1 MHDHILTADRSL
13 MPPLPVRRV
22 PARRAANLAFLACLF
37 LTGCA
42 ETPFVRSSLPIERRD
57 KTHETVITGQMH
69 EDRRTAFYQTPPP
82 AAAEKNI
89 AGNAPPP
96 TNLKKSGEK
105 GVTLNLQSM
114 PLPEFVNAVFGAV
127 LKLNV
132 SIDPQVAQRTDMV
145 SLRSGAPMDAD
156 QIFAAAQAVLRSY
169 GIAAQ
174 EFNGLVR
181 VVPENSQSG
190 YLPEIR
196 RGRAMPDVPES
207 LRPVFFLVELEHTQ
221 STQAVTWL
229 RTLFGNRV
237 TATEDARRNMILLS
251 GQSDAIRTALEAIQ
265 LLDQPQMRGRYS
277 VRIAPVFWSA
287 EEMARRLV
295 DLLTAE
301 GYAASTLSSSPSP
314 VLVVPVAP
322 INSVIVFAANQQILE
337 HTLHWAQELDQTPP
351 SRSGGYITYH
361 VRNVDATDLAATL
374 AQVMGESAATSEPA
388 ATPVPAAS
396 GAAAVP
402 GAAATP
408 ASSAVRQN
416 PGSRVVVNKAG
427 NSIIIKT
434 TPTEYQQ
441 WYGLLQ
447 ELDRPARAALVM
459 ATIAEI
465 RLNRNDTFGFNWMLQ
480 QFQLHG
486 HNVSTGTSLPIP
498 ESKSLKTGTFR
509 IGMATLK
516 GDPRALLSLLSTEDR
531 IKVLSNPSLMARNG
545 ETATIQ
551 VGTDIPILSSQI
563 TTPVGNAGG
572 AANPPSVASL
582 QTVQYRQTGVMLKVK
597 PVIHAGG
604 RIEIDV
610 TQEVSLV
617 QAATSESGEQK
628 QQSLTPPVLSRKLDT
643 KVSVSDGNTIV
654 LGGLIQD
661 QTSEGKSGIPFL
673 KDIPYL
679 GALFRTSMAK
689 AVDRTELIVLLTPYV
704 IEDDFDAN
712 AITDT
717 FRDQFSWAQEIKPR
731 DLSTK
736 NTDDALTENA
746 VQPPA
751 PVERRPVPG
760 SEAGG
765 GAGGGIGGGTGSE
778 AGNGAGSAG
787 NAGLTDTGGSRRF
800 NSGFGEAGAQGVQT
814 GAAPT
819 AVQTTRLNA
828 GATPDDAPPPS
839 YRSRP
844 YHLTDLSEAKNA
856 AQDARRRSAN
866 AVHEQSRIFVPPDD
880 LPKTGAS
887 GTPAA
892 AAATAAAP
900 AAAASGAASSAAR
913 SAAPAARSAR
923 RSAASGAPSSGQRGA
938 SGQQGAAANA
948 PAGTSANASASA
960 SAAAAAGS
968 GRKPVTDEATKKE
981 LLELMRGAGGAG
993 ATGAAGASSGTGA
1006 GK

>member
-1 MHDHILTADRSL
+1 MHDHILPAARPL
-13 MPPLPVRRV
+13 MPQLLAHRV

-37 LTGCA
+37 LSGCA
-42 ETPFVRSSLPIERRD
+42 ETPFVRSSLPIEKRD
-57 KTHETVITGQMH
+57 KTHEAVMTGQMH

-82 AAAEKNI
+82 AAAEKNS

-96 TNLKKSGEK
+96 TNLKKGGEK

-181 VVPENSQSG
+181 VVPEDSQSG

-229 RTLFGNRV
+229 RTLFGSRV
-237 TATEDARRNMILLS
+237 AATEDARRNMILLS

-287 EEMARRLV
+287 EELARRLV

-361 VRNVDATDLAATL
+361 VRNVDAADLAATL
-374 AQVMGESAATSEPA
+374 AQVMGESTATSEPA
-388 ATPVPAAS
+388 AAPVPAVP
-396 GAAAVP
+396 GGAAVP

-434 TPTEYQQ
+434 TPAEYQQ

-465 RLNRNDTFGFNWMLQ
+465 RLNKSDTFGFNWMLQ
-480 QFQLHG
+480 QFRLHG
-486 HNVSTGTSLPIP
+486 HNVSTGTAAALP
-498 ESKSLKTGTFR
+498 KSSSVEVGTLRFAL
-509 IGMATLK
+509 ATLK
-516 GDPRALLSLLSTEDR
+516 GDPRALLHALSKENR

-551 VGTDIPILSSQI
+551 VGTDVPILSSQI
-563 TTPVGNAGG
+563 TTPVGSTGD
-572 AANPPSVASL
+572 AANKPSLASL

-617 QAATSESGEQK
+617 QAATSESGAQK
-628 QQSLTPPVLSRKLDT
+628 QQNLTPPVLSRKIDT
-643 KVSVSDGNTIV
+643 KVSVADGNTIV
-654 LGGLIQD
+654 LGGLIQED
-661 QTSEGKSGIPFL
+661 TSEGNAGIPFL

-704 IEDDFDAN
+704 VEDDFDAN

-717 FRDQFSWAQEIKPR
+717 FRNQFSWAQEIKPR

-736 NTDDALTENA
+736 NTDGDALTENA

-760 SEAGG
+760 SEASS
-765 GAGGGIGGGTGSE
+765 GTGSE

-787 NAGLTDTGGSRRF
+787 SAGLADTGGSRRF
-800 NSGFGEAGAQGVQT
+800 SGGFGEAGAQGAQNAT
-814 GAAPT
+814 APT
-819 AVQTTRLNA
+819 AVPTTRLDA
-828 GATPDDAPPPS
+828 GATPDEAPPPS

-856 AQDARRRSAN
+856 AQNARRRSAN
-866 AVHEQSRIFVPPDD
+866 AVHERSRIFVPPDD
-880 LPKTGAS
+880 LPKTG
-887 GTPAA
+887 TPDKPAA
-892 AAATAAAP
+892 AATTAAASTAP
-900 AAAASGAASSAAR
+900 SAAASGAASSAAR
-913 SAAPAARSAR
+913 SATAAAR
-923 RSAASGAPSSGQRGA
+923 RSAASGAPA
-938 SGQQGAAANA
+938 SGQQGAAATT
-948 PAGTSANASASA
+948 PAGTSANAPAGATRNAPAGASPN
-960 SAAAAAGS
+960 AAAEG
-968 GRKPVTDEATKKE
+968 GRKPVTDEAMKKE

-993 ATGAAGASSGTGA
+993 ATGATGASSGTSS

>member
-1 MHDHILTADRSL
+1 MHDHILPAARPL
-13 MPPLPVRRV
+13 MPQLLAHRV
-22 PARRAANLAFLACLF
+22 SARRAANLAFLACLF
-37 LTGCA
+37 LSGCA
-42 ETPFVRSSLPIERRD
+42 ETPFVRSSLPIEKRD

-82 AAAEKNI
+82 AAAEKNS

-96 TNLKKSGEK
+96 TNLKKGGEK

-287 EEMARRLV
+287 EELARRLV

-314 VLVVPVAP
+314 VLIVPVAP

-361 VRNVDATDLAATL
+361 VRNVDAADLAATL
-374 AQVMGESAATSEPA
+374 AQVMGESTATSEPA
-388 ATPVPAAS
+388 ATPVPAAP
-396 GAAAVP
+396 GGAAVP

-416 PGSRVVVNKAG
+416 PSSRVVVNKAG

-434 TPTEYQQ
+434 TPAEYQQ

-465 RLNRNDTFGFNWMLQ
+465 RLNKKDTFGFNWMLQ
-480 QFQLHG
+480 QFQMHG
-486 HNVSTGTSLPIP
+486 HNISTGTSLPVLP
-498 ESKSLKTGTFR
+498 GKSVETGTFR

-516 GDPRALLSLLSTEDR
+516 GDPRALLSMLSTENR

-551 VGTDIPILSSQI
+551 VGTDVPILSSQI

-617 QAATSESGEQK
+617 QEVTSESGAQK

-643 KVSVSDGNTIV
+643 KVSVADGNTIV
-654 LGGLIQD
+654 LGGLIQENK
-661 QTSEGKSGIPFL
+661 SEGKSGIPFL

-679 GALFRTSMAK
+679 GALFRTSMAN

-704 IEDDFDAN
+704 VEDDFDAN

-717 FRDQFSWAQEIKPR
+717 FRNQFSWAQEIKPK

-736 NTDDALTENA
+736 NTDGDALTENA

-760 SEAGG
+760 SEVS
-765 GAGGGIGGGTGSE
+765 GGTGSE

-787 NAGLTDTGGSRRF
+787 SAGLTDTGGSHRF
-800 NSGFGEAGAQGVQT
+800 SGGFGQAGALGTQN

-819 AVQTTRLNA
+819 AVPTTRPNA
-828 GATPDDAPPPS
+828 GTTPDDAPPPS

-856 AQDARRRSAN
+856 AQNARRRSAN

-887 GTPAA
+887 DKS
-892 AAATAAAP
+892 
-900 AAAASGAASSAAR
+900 AAAASGVAASAAR
-913 SAAPAARSAR
+913 STAPAAR
-923 RSAASGAPSSGQRGA
+923 RSAASGAPASGLRGA
-938 SGQQGAAANA
+938 SSQQGATATT
-948 PAGTSANASASA
+948 PAGTSANAPAGTTRNASA
-960 SAAAAAGS
+960 GAPTNTAAES
-968 GRKPVTDEATKKE
+968 ERKPVTDEAMKKE

-993 ATGAAGASSGTGA
+993 AAGATGASSGTSS

>member
-1 MHDHILTADRSL
+1 MHDHILPAARPL
-13 MPPLPVRRV
+13 MPQLLAHRV
-22 PARRAANLAFLACLF
+22 PARCAANLAFLACLF
-37 LTGCA
+37 LSGCA
-42 ETPFVRSSLPIERRD
+42 ETPFVRSSLPIEKRD
-57 KTHETVITGQMH
+57 KTHEAVMTGQMH

-82 AAAEKNI
+82 AAAEKNS

-96 TNLKKSGEK
+96 TNLKKGGEK

-229 RTLFGNRV
+229 RTLFGNRL
-237 TATEDARRNMILLS
+237 TATEDAQRNMILLS

-287 EEMARRLV
+287 EELARRLV

-337 HTLHWAQELDQTPP
+337 HALHWAQELDQTPP

-361 VRNVDATDLAATL
+361 VRNVDAADLAATL
-374 AQVMGESAATSEPA
+374 AQVMGESTATSEPA
-388 ATPVPAAS
+388 AAAPVPAAP
-396 GAAAVP
+396 GGTAVP
-402 GAAATP
+402 GGASATP

-416 PGSRVVVNKAG
+416 PSSRVVVNKAG

-434 TPTEYQQ
+434 TPAEYQQ

-465 RLNRNDTFGFNWMLQ
+465 RLNKSDTFGFNWMLQ

-486 HNVSTGTSLPIP
+486 HNVSTGTAAALP
-498 ESKSLKTGTFR
+498 KSSSVEVGTLRFAL
-509 IGMATLK
+509 ATLK
-516 GDPRALLSLLSTEDR
+516 GDPRALLHALSKENR

-551 VGTDIPILSSQI
+551 VGTDVPILSSQI

-617 QAATSESGEQK
+617 QAATSESGAQK
-628 QQSLTPPVLSRKLDT
+628 QQNLTPPVLSRKIDT
-643 KVSVSDGNTIV
+643 KVSVADGNTIV
-654 LGGLIQD
+654 LGGLIQED
-661 QTSEGKSGIPFL
+661 TSEGNAGIPFL

-704 IEDDFDAN
+704 VEDDFDAN

-717 FRDQFSWAQEIKPR
+717 FRDQFSWAQEIKPK

-736 NTDDALTENA
+736 NTDSDALTGNA

-765 GAGGGIGGGTGSE
+765 GAGSE
-778 AGNGAGSAG
+778 AGNGAGSTG

-800 NSGFGEAGAQGVQT
+800 SGGFGQAGAQGAQNS
-814 GAAPT
+814 AAST
-819 AVQTTRLNA
+819 AVPTTRLDA

-856 AQDARRRSAN
+856 AQNARRRSAN
-866 AVHEQSRIFVPPDD
+866 AAHEQSRIFVPPDD
-880 LPKTGAS
+880 LPKTGA
-887 GTPAA
+887 PDKPVAA
-892 AAATAAAP
+892 TTAAAP
-900 AAAASGAASSAAR
+900 AAPSAAASGAASSAAH
-913 SAAPAARSAR
+913 SATPTAR
-923 RSAASGAPSSGQRGA
+923 RSAASGAPA
-938 SGQQGAAANA
+938 SGQQGAATTT
-948 PAGTSANASASA
+948 PAGTSANAPAGTTRNASA
-960 SAAAAAGS
+960 GASTNTAAEG
-968 GRKPVTDEATKKE
+968 GRKPVTDEAMKKE

-993 ATGAAGASSGTGA
+993 AAGATGASSGTSS

>member
-1 MHDHILTADRSL
+1 MHDHILPTARPL
-13 MPPLPVRRV
+13 MPQLLAHRV

-82 AAAEKNI
+82 AAAEKNS

-96 TNLKKSGEK
+96 TNLKKGGEK

-229 RTLFGNRV
+229 RTLFGNRL

-287 EEMARRLV
+287 EELARRLV
-295 DLLTAE
+295 DLLSAE

-361 VRNVDATDLAATL
+361 VRNVDAADLAATL
-374 AQVMGESAATSEPA
+374 AQVMGESTATSEPA
-388 ATPVPAAS
+388 AAAPVPAAP
-396 GAAAVP
+396 GGTAVP
-402 GAAATP
+402 GAAAAP

-434 TPTEYQQ
+434 TPAEYQQ

-465 RLNRNDTFGFNWMLQ
+465 RLNKSDTFGFNWMLQ

-486 HNVSTGTSLPIP
+486 HNVSTGTAAALP
-498 ESKSLKTGTFR
+498 KSSSVEVGTLRFAL
-509 IGMATLK
+509 ATLK
-516 GDPRALLSLLSTEDR
+516 GDPRALLHALSKENR

-551 VGTDIPILSSQI
+551 VGTDVPILSSQI

-617 QAATSESGEQK
+617 QAATSESGAQK
-628 QQSLTPPVLSRKLDT
+628 QQNLTPPVLSRKIDT
-643 KVSVSDGNTIV
+643 KVSVADGNTIV
-654 LGGLIQD
+654 LGGLIQED
-661 QTSEGKSGIPFL
+661 TSEGNAGIPFL

-704 IEDDFDAN
+704 VEDDFDAN

-717 FRDQFSWAQEIKPR
+717 FRDQFSWAQEIKPK

-736 NTDDALTENA
+736 NTDGDALTENA

-760 SEAGG
+760 SEVS
-765 GAGGGIGGGTGSE
+765 GGTGSE

-787 NAGLTDTGGSRRF
+787 SAGLTDTGGSHRF
-800 NSGFGEAGAQGVQT
+800 SGGFGQAGALGTQN

-819 AVQTTRLNA
+819 AVPTTRPNA
-828 GATPDDAPPPS
+828 GTTPDDAPPPS

-856 AQDARRRSAN
+856 AQNARRRSAN

-887 GTPAA
+887 DKS
-892 AAATAAAP
+892 
-900 AAAASGAASSAAR
+900 AAAASGVAASAAR
-913 SAAPAARSAR
+913 STAPAAR
-923 RSAASGAPSSGQRGA
+923 RSAASGAPASGQRGA

>member
-1 MHDHILTADRSL
+1 MHDHILPAARPL
-13 MPPLPVRRV
+13 MPQLLAHRV

-37 LTGCA
+37 LSGCA
-42 ETPFVRSSLPIERRD
+42 ETPFVRSSLPIEKRD
-57 KTHETVITGQMH
+57 KTHEAVMTGQMH

-82 AAAEKNI
+82 AAAEKNS

-96 TNLKKSGEK
+96 TNLKKGGEK

-229 RTLFGNRV
+229 HTLFGNRV

-287 EEMARRLV
+287 EELARRLV

-361 VRNVDATDLAATL
+361 VRNVDAADLAATL
-374 AQVMGESAATSEPA
+374 AQVMGESTATSEPA
-388 ATPVPAAS
+388 AAAPVPAAP
-396 GAAAVP
+396 GGTAVP

-434 TPTEYQQ
+434 TPAEYQQ

-465 RLNRNDTFGFNWMLQ
+465 RLNKSDTFGFNWMLQ

-486 HNVSTGTSLPIP
+486 HNVSTGTAAALP
-498 ESKSLKTGTFR
+498 KSSSVEVGTLRFAL
-509 IGMATLK
+509 ATLK
-516 GDPRALLSLLSTEDR
+516 GDPRALLHALSKENR

-551 VGTDIPILSSQI
+551 VGTDVPILSSQI

-617 QAATSESGEQK
+617 QAATSESGAQK
-628 QQSLTPPVLSRKLDT
+628 QQNLTPPVLSRKIDT
-643 KVSVSDGNTIV
+643 KVSVADGNTIV
-654 LGGLIQD
+654 LGGLIQED
-661 QTSEGKSGIPFL
+661 TSEGNAGIPFL

-704 IEDDFDAN
+704 VEDDFDAN

-717 FRDQFSWAQEIKPR
+717 FRDQFSWAQEIKPK

-736 NTDDALTENA
+736 NTDSDALTGNA

-765 GAGGGIGGGTGSE
+765 GAGSE
-778 AGNGAGSAG
+778 AGNGAGSTG

-800 NSGFGEAGAQGVQT
+800 SGGFGQAGAQGAQNGT
-814 GAAPT
+814 APT
-819 AVQTTRLNA
+819 AVPTTRPNA

-856 AQDARRRSAN
+856 AQNARRRSAN
-866 AVHEQSRIFVPPDD
+866 AAHEQSRIFVPPDD

-887 GTPAA
+887 DKS
-892 AAATAAAP
+892 
-900 AAAASGAASSAAR
+900 AAAASGAASSAAH
-913 SAAPAARSAR
+913 SATPTAR
-923 RSAASGAPSSGQRGA
+923 RSAASEAPASGQRGA
-938 SGQQGAAANA
+938 SGQQGATATT
-948 PAGTSANASASA
+948 PAGTSANAPAGTTRNASA
-960 SAAAAAGS
+960 GASTNTVAEG
-968 GRKPVTDEATKKE
+968 GRKPVTDEAMKKE

-993 ATGAAGASSGTGA
+993 AAGATGASSGTDS

>member
-1 MHDHILTADRSL
+1 MHDHILPAARPL
-13 MPPLPVRRV
+13 MPQLLAHRV
-22 PARRAANLAFLACLF
+22 SVRRAANLAFLACLF

-42 ETPFVRSSLPIERRD
+42 ETPFVRSSLPIEKRD
-57 KTHETVITGQMH
+57 KTHEAVMTGQMH

-82 AAAEKNI
+82 AAAEKNS

-96 TNLKKSGEK
+96 TNLKKGGEK

-229 RTLFGNRV
+229 RTLFGNRL

-287 EEMARRLV
+287 EELARRLV

-361 VRNVDATDLAATL
+361 VRNVDAADLAATL
-374 AQVMGESAATSEPA
+374 AQVMGESTATSEPA
-388 ATPVPAAS
+388 AAAPVPAAP
-396 GAAAVP
+396 GGTAVP
-402 GAAATP
+402 GGAAATP

-416 PGSRVVVNKAG
+416 PSSRVVVNKAG

-434 TPTEYQQ
+434 TPAEYQQ

-465 RLNRNDTFGFNWMLQ
+465 RLNKSDTFGFNWMLQ

-486 HNVSTGTSLPIP
+486 HNVSTGTAAALP
-498 ESKSLKTGTFR
+498 KSSSVEVGTLRFAL
-509 IGMATLK
+509 ATLK
-516 GDPRALLSLLSTEDR
+516 GDPRALLHALSKENR

-551 VGTDIPILSSQI
+551 VGTDVPILSSQI

-617 QAATSESGEQK
+617 QAATSESGAQK
-628 QQSLTPPVLSRKLDT
+628 QQNLTPPVLSRKIDT
-643 KVSVSDGNTIV
+643 KVSVADGNTIV
-654 LGGLIQD
+654 LGGLIQED
-661 QTSEGKSGIPFL
+661 TSEGNAGIPFL

-704 IEDDFDAN
+704 VEDDFDAN

-717 FRDQFSWAQEIKPR
+717 FRNQFSWAQEIKPK

-736 NTDDALTENA
+736 NTDGDALTENA

-760 SEAGG
+760 SEAS
-765 GAGGGIGGGTGSE
+765 GGTGSE

-787 NAGLTDTGGSRRF
+787 SAGLADTGGSRRF
-800 NSGFGEAGAQGVQT
+800 SGGFGEAGAQGAQNS
-814 GAAPT
+814 AAPT
-819 AVQTTRLNA
+819 AVPTTRLDA

-856 AQDARRRSAN
+856 AQNARRRSAN

-887 GTPAA
+887 DKS
-892 AAATAAAP
+892 

-913 SAAPAARSAR
+913 STAPAAR
-923 RSAASGAPSSGQRGA
+923 RSAASGAPASGQRGA
-938 SGQQGAAANA
+938 SGQQGAATTT
-948 PAGTSANASASA
+948 PAGTSANAPAGTTRNASA
-960 SAAAAAGS
+960 GASTNTAAEG
-968 GRKPVTDEATKKE
+968 GRKPVTDEAMKKE

-993 ATGAAGASSGTGA
+993 AAGATGASSGTSS

>member
-486 HNVSTGTSLPIP
+486 HNISTGTSLPVLP
-498 ESKSLKTGTFR
+498 GTSVEAGTFR

-516 GDPRALLSLLSTEDR
+516 GDPRALLSLLSTENR

-551 VGTDIPILSSQI
+551 VGTDVPILSSQI

-617 QAATSESGEQK
+617 QGATSESGAQR
-628 QQSLTPPVLSRKLDT
+628 QQNLTPPVLSRKIDT

-679 GALFRTSMAK
+679 GALFRTSMGK

-736 NTDDALTENA
+736 NTGDALTENA

-760 SEAGG
+760 SEASS
-765 GAGGGIGGGTGSE
+765 GTGSE

-787 NAGLTDTGGSRRF
+787 SAGLADTGGSRRF
-800 NSGFGEAGAQGVQT
+800 SGGFGEAGAQGAQNS
-814 GAAPT
+814 AAPT
-819 AVQTTRLNA
+819 AVPTTRPNA
-828 GATPDDAPPPS
+828 GVTPEDAPPPS

-856 AQDARRRSAN
+856 AQNARRRSAN
-866 AVHEQSRIFVPPDD
+866 AAHEQSRIFVPPDD
-880 LPKTGAS
+880 LPKTGAPDK
-887 GTPAA
+887 PAA
-892 AAATAAAP
+892 ATTAAAP
-900 AAAASGAASSAAR
+900 AAAASGAASSAAH
-913 SAAPAARSAR
+913 SATPTAR
-923 RSAASGAPSSGQRGA
+923 RSAASGAPA
-938 SGQQGAAANA
+938 SGQQGAATTT
-948 PAGTSANASASA
+948 PAGTSANTPAGATRNAPAGASPNAASE
-960 SAAAAAGS
+960 G
-968 GRKPVTDEATKKE
+968 GRKPVTDEAMKKE

-993 ATGAAGASSGTGA
+993 ATSAAGTSSGTSS

>member
-1 MHDHILTADRSL
+1 MHDHIFPAARPL
-13 MPPLPVRRV
+13 MPQLLAHRV

-37 LTGCA
+37 LSGCA
-42 ETPFVRSSLPIERRD
+42 ETPFVRSSLPIEKRD

-82 AAAEKNI
+82 AAAEKNS

-96 TNLKKSGEK
+96 TNLKKGGEK

-287 EEMARRLV
+287 EELARRLV

-314 VLVVPVAP
+314 VLIVPVAP

-361 VRNVDATDLAATL
+361 VRNVDAADLAATL
-374 AQVMGESAATSEPA
+374 AQVMGESTATSEPA
-388 ATPVPAAS
+388 AAPVPAAP
-396 GAAAVP
+396 GGAAVP
-402 GAAATP
+402 GAAAKP

-416 PGSRVVVNKAG
+416 PSSRVVVNKAG

-434 TPTEYQQ
+434 TPAEYQQ

-465 RLNRNDTFGFNWMLQ
+465 RLNKKDTFGFNWMLQ
-480 QFQLHG
+480 QFQMHG
-486 HNVSTGTSLPIP
+486 HNISTGTSLPVLP
-498 ESKSLKTGTFR
+498 GTSVGAGTFR

-516 GDPRALLSLLSTEDR
+516 GDPRALLSMLSTENR

-551 VGTDIPILSSQI
+551 VGTDVPILSSQI

-617 QAATSESGEQK
+617 QEVTSESGAQK

-643 KVSVSDGNTIV
+643 KVSVADGNTIV
-654 LGGLIQD
+654 LGGLIQENK
-661 QTSEGKSGIPFL
+661 SEGKSGIPFL

-679 GALFRTSMAK
+679 GALFRTSMAN

-704 IEDDFDAN
+704 VEDDFDAN

-717 FRDQFSWAQEIKPR
+717 FRNQFSWAQEIKPR

-736 NTDDALTENA
+736 NTDGDALTENA

-760 SEAGG
+760 SEAG
-765 GAGGGIGGGTGSE
+765 
-778 AGNGAGSAG
+778 NGAGSAG
-787 NAGLTDTGGSRRF
+787 NAGLAGTGGSRRF
-800 NSGFGEAGAQGVQT
+800 SGGFGEAGAQGAQNS
-814 GAAPT
+814 APPT
-819 AVQTTRLNA
+819 AVLATRPDA

-856 AQDARRRSAN
+856 AQNARRRSAN
-866 AVHEQSRIFVPPDD
+866 AAHERSRIFVPPDD
-880 LPKTGAS
+880 LPKTG
-887 GTPAA
+887 TPDKPAA
-892 AAATAAAP
+892 AAITAAASTAP
-900 AAAASGAASSAAR
+900 SAAASGAASSAAR
-913 SAAPAARSAR
+913 SATPAAR
-923 RSAASGAPSSGQRGA
+923 RSAASGAPASGQRGA
-938 SGQQGAAANA
+938 SGQQGAATTT
-948 PAGTSANASASA
+948 PAGTSANTPAGATRNAPAGASTNT
-960 SAAAAAGS
+960 AAEG
-968 GRKPVTDEATKKE
+968 GRKPVTDEAMKKE
-981 LLELMRGAGGAG
+981 LLELMRGTGGAG
-993 ATGAAGASSGTGA
+993 ATGAAGTSSGTSS

>member
-1 MHDHILTADRSL
+1 MHDHILPAARPL
-13 MPPLPVRRV
+13 MPQLLAHRA

-37 LTGCA
+37 LSGCA
-42 ETPFVRSSLPIERRD
+42 ETPFVRSSLPIEKRD

-82 AAAEKNI
+82 AAAEKNS

-96 TNLKKSGEK
+96 TNLKKGGEK

-287 EEMARRLV
+287 EELARRLV

-361 VRNVDATDLAATL
+361 VRNVDAADLAATL
-374 AQVMGESAATSEPA
+374 AQVMGESTATSEPA
-388 ATPVPAAS
+388 AAAPVPAAP
-396 GAAAVP
+396 GGTAVP

-434 TPTEYQQ
+434 TPAEYQQ

-465 RLNRNDTFGFNWMLQ
+465 RLNKSDTFGFNWMLQ

-486 HNVSTGTSLPIP
+486 HNVSTGTAAALP
-498 ESKSLKTGTFR
+498 KSSSVEVGTLRFAL
-509 IGMATLK
+509 ATLK
-516 GDPRALLSLLSTEDR
+516 GDPRALLHALSKENR

-551 VGTDIPILSSQI
+551 VGTDVPILSSQI

-617 QAATSESGEQK
+617 QAATSESGAQK
-628 QQSLTPPVLSRKLDT
+628 QQNLTPPVLSRKIDT
-643 KVSVSDGNTIV
+643 KVSVADGNTIV
-654 LGGLIQD
+654 LGGLIQED
-661 QTSEGKSGIPFL
+661 TSEGNAGIPFL

-704 IEDDFDAN
+704 VEDDFDAN

-717 FRDQFSWAQEIKPR
+717 FRDQFSWAQEIKPK

-736 NTDDALTENA
+736 NTDSDALTGNA

-765 GAGGGIGGGTGSE
+765 GAGSE
-778 AGNGAGSAG
+778 AGNGAGSTG

-800 NSGFGEAGAQGVQT
+800 SGGFGQAGAQGAQNGT
-814 GAAPT
+814 APT
-819 AVQTTRLNA
+819 AVPTTRPNA

-856 AQDARRRSAN
+856 AQNARRRSAN
-866 AVHEQSRIFVPPDD
+866 AAHEQSRIFVPPDD

-887 GTPAA
+887 DKS
-892 AAATAAAP
+892 

-913 SAAPAARSAR
+913 STAPAAR
-923 RSAASGAPSSGQRGA
+923 RSAASEAPASGQRGA
-938 SGQQGAAANA
+938 SGQQGATATT
-948 PAGTSANASASA
+948 PAGTSANAPAGTTRNASA
-960 SAAAAAGS
+960 GASTNTVAEG
-968 GRKPVTDEATKKE
+968 GRKPVTDEAMKKE

-993 ATGAAGASSGTGA
+993 AAGATGASSGTDS

>member
-1 MHDHILTADRSL
+1 MHDHILPAARPL
-13 MPPLPVRRV
+13 MPQLLAHRV

-42 ETPFVRSSLPIERRD
+42 ETPFVRSSLPIEKRD

-96 TNLKKSGEK
+96 TNLKKGGEK

-287 EEMARRLV
+287 EELARRLV

-361 VRNVDATDLAATL
+361 VRNVDAADLAATL
-374 AQVMGESAATSEPA
+374 AQVMGESTATSEPA
-388 ATPVPAAS
+388 AAAPVPAAP
-396 GAAAVP
+396 GGTAVP

-434 TPTEYQQ
+434 TPAEYQQ

-465 RLNRNDTFGFNWMLQ
+465 RLNKSDTFGFNWMLQ

-486 HNVSTGTSLPIP
+486 HNVSTGTAAALP
-498 ESKSLKTGTFR
+498 KSSSVEVGTLRFAL
-509 IGMATLK
+509 ATLK
-516 GDPRALLSLLSTEDR
+516 GDPRALLHALSKENR

-551 VGTDIPILSSQI
+551 VGTDVPILSSQI

-617 QAATSESGEQK
+617 QAATSESGAQK
-628 QQSLTPPVLSRKLDT
+628 QQNLTPPVLSRKIDT
-643 KVSVSDGNTIV
+643 KVSVADGNTIV
-654 LGGLIQD
+654 LGGLIQED
-661 QTSEGKSGIPFL
+661 TSEGNAGIPFL

-704 IEDDFDAN
+704 VEDDFDAN

-717 FRDQFSWAQEIKPR
+717 FRDQFSWAQEIKPK

-736 NTDDALTENA
+736 NTDSDALTGNA

-765 GAGGGIGGGTGSE
+765 GAGSE
-778 AGNGAGSAG
+778 AGNGAGSTG

-800 NSGFGEAGAQGVQT
+800 SGGFGQAGAQGAQNGT
-814 GAAPT
+814 APT
-819 AVQTTRLNA
+819 AVPTTRPNA

-856 AQDARRRSAN
+856 AQNARRRSAN
-866 AVHEQSRIFVPPDD
+866 AAHEQSRIFVPPDD

-887 GTPAA
+887 DKS
-892 AAATAAAP
+892 

-913 SAAPAARSAR
+913 STAPAAR
-923 RSAASGAPSSGQRGA
+923 RSAASEAPASGQRGA
-938 SGQQGAAANA
+938 SGQQGATATT
-948 PAGTSANASASA
+948 PAGTSANAPAGTTRNASA
-960 SAAAAAGS
+960 GASTNTVAEG
-968 GRKPVTDEATKKE
+968 GRKPVTDEAMKKE

-993 ATGAAGASSGTGA
+993 AAGATGASSGTDS